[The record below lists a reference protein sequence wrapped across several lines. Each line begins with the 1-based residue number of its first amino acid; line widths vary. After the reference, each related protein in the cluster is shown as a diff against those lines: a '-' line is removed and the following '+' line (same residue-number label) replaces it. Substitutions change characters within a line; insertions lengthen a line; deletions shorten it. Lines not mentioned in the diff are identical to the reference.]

1 MGVVAESEDNDQVN
15 DQVHDLEARFVGPE
29 RSFRELRIE

>member
-1 MGVVAESEDNDQVN
+1 VGVVVELEDN
-15 DQVHDLEARFVGPE
+15 DQVHDLVARLVGPE